1 VIFRTIREWDYLEI
15 GPADDGKSVTRAQA
29 DRLVEAASAVR
40 IGGREGVRILDN
52 NVRRLRA
59 QQIVGVIV
67 ADGGVTLEILPK
79 IDGHDGSSEAEATA
93 TRRNLVH
100 MLARVIDLDIAE
112 GRITDLDWQR
122 DNLLEIL
129 IALFCDRLFEAI
141 HRGVPRRYV
150 GHDEDRAAL
159 RGRLDAKRQFTMLAA
174 SPQLMACRYE
184 ELSADIA
191 LNRIM
196 KAAVMRLRNHA
207 RAERNQRRLAELSF
221 AFAEVT
227 TVPVRELPWDE
238 VVIDRTN
245 RAWSQLI
252 ELAKLLLGERFQ
264 TTSSG
269 GVRGFSLL
277 FEMNTLFEEF
287 VGRTLQ
293 RRMVGRPYRICLQG
307 PQKFGLVDAETG
319 KARFAMR
326 PDIVL
331 YRGAEPALIIDTKWK
346 RLKRQGDDPRHG
358 VAQADIYQ
366 MMAYAQVYGCAR
378 MLLLYPHYAGLG
390 RDAGMVSE
398 HRINGTD
405 DVRIAV
411 ATLSLAD
418 PTQVA
423 ERLAGLVE
431 CAIGETSAG
440 DVRVA
445 AGPEEMGQIVN
456 HIGKKIL
463 TSSRSYGTI

>member
-67 ADGGVTLEILPK
+67 ADGVTLEILPK
-79 IDGHDGSSEAEATA
+79 IEDHDGSGEAEATA

-100 MLARVIDLDIAE
+100 MLARVIDLDIAD
-112 GRITDLDWQR
+112 GPITDLDWQR

-129 IALFCDRLFEAI
+129 ITLFCDRLFEAV
-141 HRGVPRRYV
+141 HRALPRRYV
-150 GHDEDRAAL
+150 GHEEDRAAL

-174 SPQLMACRYE
+174 SPQHLACRYE

-196 KAAVMRLRNHA
+196 KAAIMRLRNHA

-227 TVPVRELPWDE
+227 TTPARELPWGE

-264 TTSSG
+264 TTSG
-269 GVRGFSLL
+269 GGARGFSLL

-293 RRMVGRPYRICLQG
+293 RRMARGAYRICLQG
-307 PQKFGLVDAETG
+307 PQKLALTDIPSG
-319 KARFAMR
+319 KDRFAMR

-331 YRGAEPALIIDTKWK
+331 RRGTEPSLIIDTKWK
-346 RLKRQGDDPRHG
+346 RLKGQADDPGHG

-366 MMAYAQVYGCAR
+366 MMAYAHVYGCAR
-378 MLLLYPHYAGLG
+378 MLLLYPHCAGLG
-390 RDAGMVSE
+390 REAGMVSE

-405 DVRIAV
+405 DARIAV

-418 PTQVA
+418 PTRVA

-431 CAIGETSAG
+431 YAIGETPAEAASIAG
-440 DVRVA
+440 R
-445 AGPEEMGQIVN
+445 PEETKRRTN
-456 HIGKKIL
+456 HIGKNSL